1 MNVLIIGRVENIYL
15 VVIYF
20 SFKNYYNKVDWKRMT
35 DNVLFI
41 DKEEIDN
48 VKKILLDNERS
59 DTLIEIFYT

>member
-1 MNVLIIGRVENIYL
+1 
-15 VVIYF
+15 
-20 SFKNYYNKVDWKRMT
+20 MT